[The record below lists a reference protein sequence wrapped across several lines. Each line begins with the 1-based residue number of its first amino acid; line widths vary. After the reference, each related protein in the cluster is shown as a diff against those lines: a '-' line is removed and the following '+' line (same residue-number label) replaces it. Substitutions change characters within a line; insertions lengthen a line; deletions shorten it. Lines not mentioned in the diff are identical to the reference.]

1 MKWTTEKP
9 TAPGWYWYKGAG
21 YPTILY
27 VYTET
32 FIGSLFVEDPDYGG
46 PVQGYPGEWAGPIP
60 EPEEV

>member
-9 TAPGWYWYKGAG
+9 TTPGWYWYKGAG
-21 YPTILY
+21 YSTTLY
-27 VYTET
+27 VYTAN
-32 FIGSLFVEDPDYGG
+32 GGLFVEDHDYTG